1 MMVRRSPSSSS
12 SYANARPYFA
22 SNFGNPSSSVSGVT
36 SLNQNVMY
44 SFTRFFP
51 AQIPSSRAS
60 SSVRQSISL
69 ISMAEGNVMKPN
81 FSPYAS
87 HSTNFRSARLT
98 SVFTLVSPCSARC
111 RRRSSASFSIRTDL
125 VTLAFPGMNRPCLMR
140 PSTSFFVFLDVLLHS
155 PRWSATHANP
165 SKPVQNIRLLTLAD
179 PLPGAE
185 KEDGIRDCQ
194 GRQGPSA
201 KGPVVSTAVPSAA
214 LRPTHSDHR
223 VGSDR
228 SCESGRRR
236 DLRGFPTSHQRTRA
250 GWAPGSRRLTDTK
263 YCGPA
268 PGPQ

>member
-1 MMVRRSPSSSS
+1 
-12 SYANARPYFA
+12 
-22 SNFGNPSSSVSGVT
+22 
-36 SLNQNVMY
+36 MY

-125 VTLAFPGMNRPCLMR
+125 VTLAFPGMNRPCLTH

-155 PRWSATHANP
+155 FRRSATHDNEP
-165 SKPVQNIRLLTLAD
+165 EPVQNIRLLTLAA
-179 PLPGAE
+179 PLRRGEGRWRSGLPRGSRTVGQSLRRFDRGSVGRSSDNRFRSPG
-185 KEDGIRDCQ
+185 R
-194 GRQGPSA
+194 GRPFVRVRTEAGSSGVPDLS
-201 KGPVVSTAVPSAA
+201 STNAS
-214 LRPTHSDHR
+214 R
-223 VGSDR
+223 VGTWLPEAYGHGVLWSCSRPSMRRWLWGR
-228 SCESGRRR
+228 SSNESRWN
-236 DLRGFPTSHQRTRA
+236 L
-250 GWAPGSRRLTDTK
+250 
-263 YCGPA
+263 
-268 PGPQ
+268 